1 MVKNSTQDY
10 IERSCLR
17 KEKIILNSQSST
29 DISFFPQ
36 NEIMMSALAL
46 CLPCLSEKV
55 LCCFSLW
62 RDKLQLDSLYGPG
75 DFIDQEACWS
85 SWCYFSTNLRSD
97 GEKKVRIKASGRGMV
112 ATYIRQVGLC
122 KATYR
127 SVLIQAANCQWSE
140 IQTTKLFLSQ
150 RCKPLQTILWYVK
163 TKHATPSKLDRKMSG
178 CSRERVLV
186 VAL

>member
-17 KEKIILNSQSST
+17 KEKIILNNQSST

-62 RDKLQLDSLYGPG
+62 RDKLQLVSLYGPG

-97 GEKKVRIKASGRGMV
+97 GEKKVRIKAS
-112 ATYIRQVGLC
+112 
-122 KATYR
+122 
-127 SVLIQAANCQWSE
+127 W
-140 IQTTKLFLSQ
+140 
-150 RCKPLQTILWYVK
+150 PLQSYIPQCFDSSCQLPMVWDPDYQTIFYHNAVNQSKPSYDMWK
-163 TKHATPSKLDRKMSG
+163 PNTPPHP
-178 CSRERVLV
+178 EV
-186 VAL
+186 V